1 MTVARRVSTR
11 EEKPLTARRNAV
23 DIAERLTKIPPYLF
37 MELRKKINAAKADGV
52 DVISLAIGDPVE
64 ATPPGVI
71 DELCRT
77 ARDPMNHRYPTDEEK
92 GMLAFRRAVAGWYRD
107 RYGVALDPATEILGL
122 IGSKEGCHHFV
133 LARINPGDLVLMTD
147 PGYPAYRASI
157 LMGGGVPYN
166 VPIIAKNGYL
176 PDFADIPT
184 DIARKARGM
193 FLNYPNNPTGACATR
208 AFLDDLVA
216 FARTYDIAVCY
227 DNPYSEV
234 VFGDQERISFL
245 NAPGARE
252 VGIELSSLS
261 KPFNMCGWRIGMA
274 CGNPDLIAGISKVK
288 ENTDSGIFNPIQ
300 YAGIAAL
307 ERETPSVGRM
317 LEVYN
322 RRRERVLKTLAAIGI
337 DFSPPRGTF
346 YLWVPVPQGMT
357 SLEFTNRLFD
367 KTGIVVAAGTA
378 YGQYGEGYV
387 RISLTVPDD
396 RLEEAMRRIEK
407 EFALA
412 MR

>member
-1 MTVARRVSTR
+1 
-11 EEKPLTARRNAV
+11 
-23 DIAERLTKIPPYLF
+23 
-37 MELRKKINAAKADGV
+37 
-52 DVISLAIGDPVE
+52 
-64 ATPPGVI
+64 
-71 DELCRT
+71 
-77 ARDPMNHRYPTDEEK
+77 
-92 GMLAFRRAVAGWYRD
+92 
-107 RYGVALDPATEILGL
+107 
-122 IGSKEGCHHFV
+122 
-133 LARINPGDLVLMTD
+133 
-147 PGYPAYRASI
+147 
-157 LMGGGVPYN
+157 
-166 VPIIAKNGYL
+166 
-176 PDFADIPT
+176 
-184 DIARKARGM
+184 M

-216 FARTYDIAVCY
+216 FARTYAIAVWY
-227 DNPYSEV
+227 DTPYSEV
-234 VFGDQERISFL
+234 LFGAQERISFL
-245 NAPGARE
+245 MAPGARD

-300 YAGIAAL
+300 YAGIFAL
-307 ERETPSVGRM
+307 QHEVSSVAEMIAIYG
-317 LEVYN
+317 
-322 RRRERVLKTLAAIGI
+322 RRRERVLRTLRAIGI

-407 EFALA
+407 EFALP
-412 MR
+412 